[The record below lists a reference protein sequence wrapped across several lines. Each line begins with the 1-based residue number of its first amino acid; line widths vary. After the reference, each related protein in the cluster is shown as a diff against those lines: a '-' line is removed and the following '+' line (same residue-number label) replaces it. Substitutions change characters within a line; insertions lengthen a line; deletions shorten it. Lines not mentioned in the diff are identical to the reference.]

1 MAKFDR
7 MNIVN
12 RIGGL
17 TLGFKRSILSRIV
30 YRYYHLASFGAL
42 AFDWN
47 ADHCLTSIQLLPTG
61 HEGVKVVQDIQKT
74 PHFIH
79 NLVLDLCRYF
89 ESGEPLVNIPWDQM
103 HWGTLSPF
111 QQEVLKAVTKI
122 PHGQTRTYAWVG
134 MKIGKPRALRAVGQA
149 LRRNPFPILI
159 PCHRIVGSSG
169 ALVGFMGE
177 KEDATKAGGSAALN
191 LKSFL
196 INTEHQYL
204 NPVFSF
210 LA

>member
-1 MAKFDR
+1 MPSSHDG
-7 MNIVN
+7 VQ
-12 RIGGL
+12 
-17 TLGFKRSILSRIV
+17 V
-30 YRYYHLASFGAL
+30 V
-42 AFDWN
+42 
-47 ADHCLTSIQLLPTG
+47 ADL
-61 HEGVKVVQDIQKT
+61 KKT

-79 NLVLDLCRYF
+79 NLVLDLDHYF
-89 ESGEPLVNIPWDQM
+89 TSGEPLKQIPWDQM
-103 HWGTLSPF
+103 DWGSLTPF
-111 QQEVLKAVTKI
+111 QQQVLKAVTGI
-122 PHGQTRTYAWVG
+122 PHGQTRTYAWVA
-134 MKIGKPRALRAVGQA
+134 MKIAKPTALRAVGQA

-177 KEDATKAGGSAALN
+177 REDTALN